1 MNAKRK
7 KSTLRRGPL
16 RRAGSYHGPGENMI
30 AEFRGFLTK
39 TNALALAVGVIIG
52 AAVGNVVSA
61 VSTDLL
67 MPLIGL
73 FLPGGSWREAKLV
86 LTSATDATGK
96 VTENAIL
103 YGHFIGALLDFLII
117 SFVLFLILRAL
128 VRPAP
133 VAAPE
138 PTKKC
143 PECLEMIPQ
152 AARRCRACT
161 ASVA

>member
-1 MNAKRK
+1 M
-7 KSTLRRGPL
+7 L
-16 RRAGSYHGPGENMI
+16 MI

-61 VSTDLL
+61 VSADFL
-67 MPLIGL
+67 MPIISLV
-73 FLPGGSWREAKLV
+73 LPGGDWRNAKYV
-86 LTSATDATGK
+86 LSSTTDAAGK

-103 YGHFIGALLDFLII
+103 YGHFLGVAIDFVII
-117 SFVLFLILRAL
+117 SFVLFLI
-128 VRPAP
+128 VRTLIKPVPAP
-133 VAAPE
+133 AADPM
-138 PTKKC
+138 KKC